1 MKSQKVS
8 IVGSVAAM
16 AMILAGCA
24 GATLSPERI
33 ANIQFDKANLTSV
46 FPSGYRITMDESPIN
61 SAVVPCEIDVFLQD
75 QGSEFK
81 SVTTFDARLN
91 LEDPTYYRVE
101 ALRFASAE
109 PFEDLRTRLED
120 RVNECGYP
128 LEPYTVGNARIMKSA
143 DAKPGVR
150 DLSALGL
157 PAESVFQFSY
167 EFSNLV
173 MNTKTLYSDGTHE
186 IAEVF
191 VINSDT
197 TAMVLV
203 VKGRNFENSAATF
216 EYLNA
221 LVAKVLESLKE

>member
-1 MKSQKVS
+1 MFNKSLLAT
-8 IVGSVAAM
+8 SVAAATM
-16 AMILAGCA
+16 LLTGCSAPGLA
-24 GATLSPERI
+24 PERI
-33 ANIQFDKANLTSV
+33 ANIQFDKANLSSV
-46 FPSGYRITMDESPIN
+46 FPSGYRITMDESPMN

-109 PFEDLRTRLED
+109 PYENLRDLLD
-120 RVNECGYP
+120 ARVNECGYP
-128 LEPYTVGNARIMKSA
+128 LEPYTVGNTRIMKSA

-191 VINSDT
+191 VVNSDT

-203 VKGRNFENSAATF
+203 VKGRNYESSNATF
-216 EYLNA
+216 DYLNA
-221 LVAKVLESLKE
+221 LVTTALQSFKE